1 MGNINK
7 IRGIKAKIEHYDKN
21 GIFTEF
27 IEMNEDFIATYRKNK
42 GSRKILGLSQTPI
55 TKSEMKSFFNEI
67 YDFVRTASE
76 EDDWFGDT
84 KYEVELIYSGFHSE
98 TLRGIT
104 KKGNEVLFEK
114 LIDFVNEHRN

>member
-1 MGNINK
+1 MGNINQ
-7 IRGIKAKIEHYDKN
+7 IRGIKAKIEHYDNN
-21 GIFTEF
+21 GNYTEF
-27 IEMNEDFIATYRKNK
+27 IELSEDFIVTYRKNK
-42 GSRKILGLSQTPI
+42 GSRTYLGLSQTPI
-55 TKSEMKSFFNEI
+55 SKTDMKAFFKEV

-76 EDDWFGDT
+76 EDDWFGNT

-104 KKGNEVLFEK
+104 KKGNEVLFDK